1 MLSICN
7 NVALNYEQIKKDQ
20 QRISKIKPFIDQ
32 YNWKEIDFPLYK
44 IDQKKF
50 ELKNKSITLNVSY
63 VYLTI
68 SVPYEKIRHAC
79 KSKYNLKRE
88 NQVIFLMITDGE
100 KSFSF
105 I

>member
-44 IDQKKF
+44 ID
-50 ELKNKSITLNVSY
+50 
-63 VYLTI
+63 
-68 SVPYEKIRHAC
+68 
-79 KSKYNLKRE
+79 
-88 NQVIFLMITDGE
+88 
-100 KSFSF
+100 
-105 I
+105 